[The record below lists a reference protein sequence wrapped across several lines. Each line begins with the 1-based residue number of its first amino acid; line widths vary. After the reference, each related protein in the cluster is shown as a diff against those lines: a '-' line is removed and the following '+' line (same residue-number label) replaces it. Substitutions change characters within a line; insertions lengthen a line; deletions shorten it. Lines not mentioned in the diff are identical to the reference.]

1 MIKYATQNTVGVGVT
16 RLPIFLFKFYVSW
29 YSIKV
34 EMNVYC
40 NNKQN
45 ISSFTLFLRLKLVY
59 TEQ

>member
-34 EMNVYC
+34 L
-40 NNKQN
+40 KG
-45 ISSFTLFLRLKLVY
+45 FLCKSRNECLLQQQTKHFIFY
-59 TEQ
+59 FIP